1 VDPAVDEHLARST
14 QWPDEL
20 AAMRRVLLGTRLSEH
35 LKWRK
40 PCYVHEGANIVI
52 LQEMKGFLAA
62 MFFKGALLEDPAG
75 LLRDQGPN
83 SRSAKRL
90 ELTSV
95 AQIEELAPIIADYV
109 AEAVEVERS
118 GRKVPAP
125 PALELADELQELLDA
140 DAALAAAFS
149 ALTPGRQR
157 EYQLHIGG
165 AKQASTRTSRAE
177 ACAPKILAGKGLRDR

>member
-20 AAMRRVLLGTRLSEH
+20 AAMRRVLLGTGLSEH
-35 LKWRK
+35 LKWHK
-40 PCYVHEGANIVI
+40 PCYAHDGANIVI

-125 PALELADELQELLDA
+125 PALELVDELQQLLDA
-140 DAALAAAFS
+140 DAALAAAFA

-157 EYQLHIGG
+157 EYHLHIAG

>member
-1 VDPAVDEHLARST
+1 MDEHLARST

-20 AAMRRVLLGTRLSEH
+20 AAMRRVLLGTGLSEH
-35 LKWRK
+35 LKWHK
-40 PCYVHEGANIVI
+40 PCYAHEGANIVI

-90 ELTSV
+90 ELNSV

-125 PALELADELQELLDA
+125 PALELVDELQQLLDA
-140 DAALAAAFS
+140 DAALAAAFA

-157 EYQLHIGG
+157 EYHLHIAG

>member
-1 VDPAVDEHLARST
+1 MDPDVDAYLASAT
-14 QWPDEL
+14 LWPDEM
-20 AAMRRVLLGTRLSEH
+20 AALRPLLLSAGLREQI
-35 LKWRK
+35 KWRK
-40 PCYVHEGANIVI
+40 PCYADGDANIVI
-52 LQEMKGFLAA
+52 LQEMKPYLSV

-109 AEAVEVERS
+109 AEAIDVERS
-118 GRKVPAP
+118 GQQLP
-125 PALELADELQELLDA
+125 PPPELELVAELQDRLDA
-140 DAALAAAFS
+140 DAQLAAAFA

-157 EYQLHIGG
+157 EYHLHISG
-165 AKQASTRTSRAE
+165 AKQSSTRSSRVD
-177 ACAPKILAGKGLRDR
+177 ACIPKILAGKGMRDR

>member
-1 VDPAVDEHLARST
+1 MDPAVDEYLARST
-14 QWPDEL
+14 QWPEEL
-20 AAMRRVLLGTRLSEH
+20 AAMRRVLLDAGLSEH
-35 LKWRK
+35 LKWRQ
-40 PCYVHEGANIVI
+40 PCYAHDGRNIVI

-109 AEAVEVERS
+109 ADAVEVERS
-118 GRKVPAP
+118 GREVPAAP
-125 PALELADELQELLDA
+125 ELELAAELQELLDA
-140 DAALAAAFS
+140 DADLAAAFA

-157 EYQLHIGG
+157 EYQLHVSG
-165 AKQASTRTSRAE
+165 AKQASTRRSRAE
-177 ACAPKILAGKGLRDR
+177 ACAPRILAGKGLRDR